1 MKIRERKKRRRE
13 FVRKV
18 ALFASCSF
26 FAGLIIGEAC
36 CDTRKVEFVQNDRKT
51 YIQAVYEPAET
62 VEAEPISIDIP
73 EPKIENLVVSET
85 KPLALS
91 ESDIDLIA
99 LITMAEAEGESELGK
114 RLVIDVILNRI
125 DSPRFANTAYDV
137 IYAPGQF
144 EVLWN
149 GRVERCYV
157 RNDIRQLVIEELQSR
172 TRNDIYYFRA
182 DHYHNF
188 GIPVLQEGNA
198 YFSKY

>member
-1 MKIRERKKRRRE
+1 MKIRERKRRRRE
-13 FVRKV
+13 LIRKV
-18 ALFASCSF
+18 ALIASCSF

-36 CDTRKVEFVQNDRKT
+36 YDTKQVEFVPDTREFVIK
-51 YIQAVYEPAET
+51 PAYKVTET

-73 EPKIENLVVSET
+73 EPKIENVVVSET
-85 KPLALS
+85 KQLALS

-125 DSPRFANTAYDV
+125 DSPRFANTAHEV

-157 RNDIRQLVIEELQSR
+157 RDDIRQLVIEELQSR

-182 DHYHNF
+182 DHYHSF